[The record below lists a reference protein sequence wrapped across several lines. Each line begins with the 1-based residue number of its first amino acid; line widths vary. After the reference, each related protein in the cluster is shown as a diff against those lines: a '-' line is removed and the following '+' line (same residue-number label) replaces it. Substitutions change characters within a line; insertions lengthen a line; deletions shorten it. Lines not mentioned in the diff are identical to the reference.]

1 MYFECILKDVDIL
14 HQKKK
19 KKEEEERRENGKT
32 NGPLTFRLL
41 SNQGRFE

>member
-1 MYFECILKDVDIL
+1 VYFECILKDVDIL
-14 HQKKK
+14 HQK

>member
-1 MYFECILKDVDIL
+1 MYFKRCRYTPS
-14 HQKKK
+14 KKK